1 MSKKIQISAHIK
13 IRPGKLEEFKRQASE
28 IIAQAKAKDPGT
40 LQYDW
45 FLSGDGTECE
55 VREIYESS
63 DALLAHVVN
72 IGAPR
77 DTLFEKYA
85 TDHAIVI
92 YGNPPQG
99 LLQKAAEMGVKVDV
113 YSFLQGLT

>member
-1 MSKKIQISAHIK
+1 MNKKIQVSAHMK
-13 IRPGKLEEFKRQASE
+13 IRPGKLEEFKKQAGV
-28 IIAQAKAKDPGT
+28 IIAQAKERDPGT

-45 FLSGDGTECE
+45 FLSDDKTGCE
-55 VREIYESS
+55 VRETYDGS

-72 IGAPR
+72 IATAR

-92 YGNPPQG
+92 YGDPPPG
-99 LLQKAAEMGVKVDV
+99 LLQKATAMGVKVKV

>member
-1 MSKKIQISAHIK
+1 MSKKIQLSAHMK
-13 IRPGKLEEFKRQASE
+13 IRPGKLEEFKRQAGA

-45 FLSGDGTECE
+45 FLSDDGTECE
-55 VREIYESS
+55 VRETYESS
-63 DALLAHVVN
+63 DALLAHVIN
-72 IGAPR
+72 ISAPR
-77 DTLFEKYA
+77 DALFEKFA

-92 YGNPPQG
+92 YGDPPAG
-99 LLQKAAEMGVKVDV
+99 LLQKAAGLGVKVKV

>member
-1 MSKKIQISAHIK
+1 MK
-13 IRPGKLEEFKRQASE
+13 IRPGKLEEFKRQAGV

-45 FLSGDGTECE
+45 FLSEDGTQCE

-63 DALLAHVVN
+63 DALLAHVFN
-72 IGAPR
+72 ISAPR
-77 DTLFEKYA
+77 DTLFEKFA

-92 YGNPPQG
+92 YGDPPAG
-99 LLQKAAEMGVKVDV
+99 LLQKADELGVKVKV
-113 YSFLQGLT
+113 YSFLQEFA

>member
-1 MSKKIQISAHIK
+1 MSKKIQISAHMK
-13 IRPGKLEEFKRQASE
+13 IRPGKLEEFKRQAGV

-45 FLSGDGTECE
+45 FLSDDKTECE

-63 DALLAHVVN
+63 DALLAHVEN

-77 DTLFEKYA
+77 DELFEKYA

-92 YGNPPQG
+92 YGDPPPG
-99 LLQKAAEMGVKVDV
+99 LLQKATAMGVNVKV

>member
-1 MSKKIQISAHIK
+1 MK
-13 IRPGKLEEFKRQASE
+13 IRPGKLDEFKRQAGA

-45 FLSGDGTECE
+45 FLSEDGTECE

-72 IGAPR
+72 ISAPR
-77 DTLFEKYA
+77 DALFEKFA

-92 YGNPPQG
+92 YGDPPSG
-99 LLQKAAEMGVKVDV
+99 LLQKAAELGVKLKV
-113 YSFLQGLT
+113 YSFLQGLA

>member
-1 MSKKIQISAHIK
+1 MK
-13 IRPGKLEEFKRQASE
+13 IRPDKLEEFKRQAGE
-28 IIAQAKAKDPGT
+28 IVAQAKAKDPGT

-45 FLSGDGTECE
+45 FLSNDGTECE

-72 IGAPR
+72 ISAPR
-77 DTLFEKYA
+77 DTLFEKFA

-92 YGNPPQG
+92 YGDPPPG
-99 LLQKAAEMGVKVDV
+99 LLQTAADMGVRVKV
-113 YSFLQGLT
+113 YSFLQGLR